1 MQASKVQAW
10 NWISINSIGSCHP
23 SKQHILIHQRTKS
36 SISQNGKPQV
46 HIQFA
51 IQMNI
56 NVNQT
61 THPRPLQNCPRNQVT
76 SSNNIED
83 GSLNHQS
90 SLPLNQ
96 KNDLEKQDAAKSYNS
111 KVQGIAGDNKL
122 RGYGWFPKDLRE
134 NVREKNI
141 EEK

>member
-1 MQASKVQAW
+1 MQPSKVQAW
-10 NWISINSIGSCHP
+10 NWISINSIGSCDP
-23 SKQHILIHQRTKS
+23 SKQHI
-36 SISQNGKPQV
+36 
-46 HIQFA
+46 QFPV
-51 IQMNI
+51 QMNI

-83 GSLNHQS
+83 DSLNHQS

-96 KNDLEKQDAAKSYNS
+96 KNDLEKQDAAKSYNG
-111 KVQGIAGDNKL
+111 KVWGIAGDNKL